1 MEEIQ
6 TLSNLNNPILN
17 MLLMITLAILPIKL
31 IILIYQD
38 VPVTTVSDTKHWK
51 KLLQNV
57 VRLRLVVVLLGVV
70 GVLQKET
77 IWLISVINSEL
88 DRKYKETHLLKKFLG
103 F

>member
-57 VRLRLVVVLLGVV
+57 VTLPIVVVLLGVV
-70 GVLQKET
+70 GVLPKET

-103 F
+103 Y